1 MSYSFSPSSRERLS
15 ECHPTLIAV
24 LNRAI
29 KLKDFTVLEGHRRE
43 ERQNVMFRTGK
54 SKLKWP
60 NSKHNQSPSLAV
72 DIAPYPIDWNDFR
85 EFDYLAGLVIGI
97 GHQMGVEIR
106 WGGDWNRNGALSD
119 NRFNDLPH
127 FELVF

>member
-1 MSYSFSPSSRERLS
+1 M
-15 ECHPTLIAV
+15 
-24 LNRAI
+24 
-29 KLKDFTVLEGHRRE
+29 EGHRRE

-127 FELVF
+127 FELVL